1 MTFIRPLIFA
11 FLFSLFNNISFSQDV
26 ERCGTDVLFE
36 QQMQDPKFSRSFFK
50 LEKEIEKM
58 RSVTTKSSN
67 TPITVPVIVHIIHE
81 GEPYGTGNHFT
92 TEYVEETIDNLNQNF
107 AGEFTSDP
115 TANTEISF
123 CIANNSTTGEPIDGI
138 RYYNWN
144 DLYSYDINTFDDGGT
159 NNINLANLIGY
170 DRPNYCNIYVL
181 DWGGGP
187 LGFAYIP
194 PSDYGVY
201 MRSSYF
207 GLTGGN
213 YGQNRTLV
221 HEAGHYCGLFHTFQS
236 TSSCGPETNCNA
248 QGDRV
253 CDTPPTT
260 GNWACPT
267 NGGACGN
274 DLVNNYMDYTYD
286 TCMDSFTEGQK
297 TRMISSLETS
307 RPGVVNNT
315 LACGASGGIEVG
327 VVGINIPTEGC
338 LTSLDGATFEFQNF
352 GDTVT
357 DVVFNYIINDN
368 SGTIPWNGTLGFGET
383 ITINLPTTEIP
394 FGITYVEVEVIIS
407 DDIYLDN
414 NITSYEFDNF
424 EGVTID
430 IEIDFDALP
439 AGLDWNLYESVD
451 GVPVGE
457 PLFEA
462 EYFTVGFNDLYSCGN
477 ESYSFCLPEGEYVIV
492 MTDLFGN
499 GMNYPFCNGD
509 YTSGDFTIL
518 NGNDTLNYV
527 IGGWDES
534 IDLPFIV
541 EEGCPP
547 LSDCPWDING
557 DHIVNAP
564 DVLILLQ
571 NFGLYDECTPLDLD
585 QDGVIGVG
593 DILDFISY
601 FGYNCITGEFQIS
614 DGGELLRSL
623 MDQYGIEIE
632 ENPIESVE
640 YYTIHGAKLNFNDI
654 TSSGIYIVKTKYA
667 DGSYEVKKVIK

>member
-115 TANTEISF
+115 TANTQINF
-123 CIANNSTTGEPIDGI
+123 CIANNSTTGESIDGI

-144 DLYSYDINTFDDGGT
+144 DLYDYDISTFDDNA
-159 NNINLANLIGY
+159 NNSANLSNTIGY
-170 DRPNYCNIYVL
+170 DLDNYCNIYVL
-181 DWGGGP
+181 DWVGGA
-187 LGFAYIP
+187 LGFAYVP
-194 PSDYGVY
+194 PSPYGIF
-201 MRSSYF
+201 MRPAYF

-221 HEAGHYCGLFHTFQS
+221 HEAGHYCGLFHTFHF
-236 TSSCGPETNCNA
+236 TSGCGPETNCNT

-260 GNWACPT
+260 GNWGCPT

-286 TCMDSFTEGQK
+286 TCMDSFTQGQ
-297 TRMISSLETS
+297 TLRMLSSLETS

-315 LACGASGGIEVG
+315 LACGATAGIDAG
-327 VVGINIPTEGC
+327 VTGIAVPIIGC
-338 LTSLDGATFEFQNF
+338 DPVLSEITFELQSF
-352 GDTVT
+352 GDTLT
-357 DVVFNYIINDN
+357 EATINYTINGDLN
-368 SGTIPWNGTLGFGET
+368 TFDWTGNLGFTETET
-383 ITINLPTTEIP
+383 ITLPNYNVGFGLVNIEI
-394 FGITYVEVEVIIS
+394 EVEVL
-407 DDIYLDN
+407 DDVYETN
-414 NITSYEFDNF
+414 NTTSYQFDNY
-424 EGVTID
+424 EGTLVD
-430 IEIDFDALP
+430 VEIDFDALP
-439 AGLDWNLYESVD
+439 AGLDWDLYESVD

-457 PLFEA
+457 PIFEA
-462 EYFTVGFNDLYSCGN
+462 NYEAIGFNDLYSCGN
-477 ESYSFCLPEGEYVIV
+477 ESYTFCLPEGEYVIV

-518 NGNDTLNYV
+518 NGTDTLNYV

-547 LSDCPWDING
+547 LSDCPWDIDNDG
-557 DHIVNAP
+557 LVNVP
-564 DVLILLQ
+564 DVLFVLQ
-571 NFGLYDECTPLDLD
+571 NFTLEGECMSSDFNENGMVDVEDLLE
-585 QDGVIGVG
+585 I
-593 DILDFISY
+593 ISY
-601 FGYNCITGEFQIS
+601 FGYICVTGEFMMDI
-614 DGGELLRSL
+614 DDTLIKNLL
-623 MDQYGIEIE
+623 DQYGIIIE

-640 YYTIHGAKLNFNDI
+640 YYTIRGAKLNFNDI

>member
-1 MTFIRPLIFA
+1 MTFIRPLILA
-11 FLFSLFNNISFSQDV
+11 FLFSLFNNISLSQDV

-58 RSVTTKSSN
+58 RSVTSKSSN

-92 TEYVEETIDNLNQNF
+92 TEYIEETIDNLNQNF

-123 CIANNSTTGEPIDGI
+123 CIANNSTTGEPINGI

-144 DLYSYDINTFDDGGT
+144 DLYDYDINTFDNEGS
-159 NNINLANLIGY
+159 NNINLATTIGY
-170 DRPNYCNIYVL
+170 DLNNYCNIYVL

-194 PSDYGVY
+194 PSPYGIYV
-201 MRSSYF
+201 RPAYF

-315 LACGASGGIEVG
+315 LACGASGGVEVG

-357 DVVFNYIINDN
+357 DAVFNYIINDN

-394 FGITYVEVEVIIS
+394 FGIIYVEVEVIIS

-439 AGLDWNLYESVD
+439 AGLDWNLYEAVD

-462 EYFTVGFNDLYSCGN
+462 EYFTIGFNDLYSCGN
-477 ESYSFCLPEGEYVIV
+477 ESYTFCLPEGEYVIV
-492 MTDLFGN
+492 MTDVFGN

-557 DHIVNAP
+557 DNIVNAP
-564 DVLILLQ
+564 DVLFILQ
-571 NFGLYDECTPLDLD
+571 NFGLEDECSEFDFNED
-585 QDGVIGVG
+585 SIIGVD
-593 DILDFISY
+593 DILEFITY
-601 FGYNCITGEFQIS
+601 FGYNCITGEYQIS
-614 DGGELLRSL
+614 GGGEILRNL
-623 MDQYGIEIE
+623 MDQYGIEE
-632 ENPIESVE
+632 KENPIESVE

-654 TSSGIYIVKTKYA
+654 TSSGIYIVKTKYV
-667 DGSYEVKKVIK
+667 DGSYDVKKVIK